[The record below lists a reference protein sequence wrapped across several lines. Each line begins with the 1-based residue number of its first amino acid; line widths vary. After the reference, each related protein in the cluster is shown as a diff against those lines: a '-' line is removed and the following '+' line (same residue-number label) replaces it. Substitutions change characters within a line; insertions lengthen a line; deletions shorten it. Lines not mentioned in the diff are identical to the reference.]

1 MKTIARNVNIAT
13 KVIPTE
19 DVQPNDVKVTTKVTK
34 KIRDLLEDRG
44 ERKVVVIQVKKMR
57 ILIGENRRE
66 NVGIAGMKKTRR
78 KNASESVGKTRNEKR
93 ND

>member
-13 KVIPTE
+13 KVIPSE

-57 ILIGENRRE
+57 ILIGENLRE